1 MSIQILKFIH
11 HKCFCLCKNFQN
23 SNHLV
28 IKLYQAIYTCYFS
41 SNPLLLNHQIQ
52 TQPKCIYATYS
63 WKLYGKCSHLYVYK
77 LHPFLFSNKHILLRD
92 AAMKNQILQTNSYKA
107 NMQDQWFKTNV
118 TLHILDAKSSF
129 FNLNISKCVIRSTV

>member
-1 MSIQILKFIH
+1 MSIQNLKFIH
-11 HKCFCLCKNFQN
+11 RKHFCLCKNFQN

-28 IKLYQAIYTCYFS
+28 IKLYQSIYTCYFS

-63 WKLYGKCSHLYVYK
+63 WKLYGKCSHLYK

-92 AAMKNQILQTNSYKA
+92 AAMKNKILQTNSYKA
-107 NMQDQWFKTNV
+107 NMQGQLFKANV
-118 TLHILDAKSSF
+118 TVLILVGKSSF
-129 FNLNISKCVIRSTV
+129 FNLNISKCVIESTV

>member
-1 MSIQILKFIH
+1 MIKDNMSIQILKFIH

-23 SNHLV
+23 SSHLV

-63 WKLYGKCSHLYVYK
+63 WKLYGKCSHLYK
-77 LHPFLFSNKHILLRD
+77 LHPFLFSNKHIPLRD
-92 AAMKNQILQTNSYKA
+92 AAMKNQIL
-107 NMQDQWFKTNV
+107 
-118 TLHILDAKSSF
+118 
-129 FNLNISKCVIRSTV
+129 

>member
-1 MSIQILKFIH
+1 MIKDNMSIQILKFIH

-63 WKLYGKCSHLYVYK
+63 WKLYGKCSHLYK
-77 LHPFLFSNKHILLRD
+77 LHPFLFSNKHIPLRD
-92 AAMKNQILQTNSYKA
+92 AAMEKPDIIDKLIQIKHVGPVV
-107 NMQDQWFKTNV
+107 QDQCYSTHWMPKVLFLTSIYQNV
-118 TLHILDAKSSF
+118 
-129 FNLNISKCVIRSTV
+129 

>member
-1 MSIQILKFIH
+1 MSIQNLKFIH
-11 HKCFCLCKNFQN
+11 RKRFCLCKNFQN

-28 IKLYQAIYTCYFS
+28 IKLYQSIYTCYFS

-63 WKLYGKCSHLYVYK
+63 WKLYGKCSHLYK

-107 NMQDQWFKTNV
+107 NMQGQLFKANV
-118 TLHILDAKSSF
+118 TVHILVGKSSF
-129 FNLNISKCVIRSTV
+129 FNLNISKCVIESTV

>member
-1 MSIQILKFIH
+1 MIKDNMSIQILKFIH

-41 SNPLLLNHQIQ
+41 SSPLLLNHQIQ

-63 WKLYGKCSHLYVYK
+63 WKLYGKCSHLYK
-77 LHPFLFSNKHILLRD
+77 LHPLLFSNKHILLRD
-92 AAMKNQILQTNSYKA
+92 AAMKNQIL
-107 NMQDQWFKTNV
+107 
-118 TLHILDAKSSF
+118 
-129 FNLNISKCVIRSTV
+129 